1 MRRLGTALGLVVV
14 VAVVVGLVAGSASA
28 GGTKKLVDGTVYDT
42 TTCISVCTPECPPPP
57 HCGPIT
63 QAQTTKAVCA
73 QRLIVCP
80 LYGVPTRV
88 WAPRQ
93 VCLPETPCGED
104 GTDPVYSGEGAT
116 INIRRRGS
124 ASVLA
129 TLPVVEG
136 HFKTRL
142 GPGEYVL
149 HPHFSEPQCWSGI
162 PAPLKVSARSQG
174 PIAVPISAANACAA
188 YPDAA
193 K

>member
-1 MRRLGTALGLVVV
+1 MRRLSTAAGLAVLVVV
-14 VAVVVGLVAGSASA
+14 AMGLVAGSASA
-28 GGTKKLVDGTVYDT
+28 AGNKKLVEGTVYDT
-42 TTCISVCTPECPPPP
+42 TTCISVCAPECPPPP

-63 QAQTTKAVCA
+63 ARSRADLVCA

-80 LYGVPTRV
+80 LYGVPTR
-88 WAPRQ
+88 ALSPRQ
-93 VCLPETPCGED
+93 VCLPETPCGDD

-124 ASVLA
+124 ASVLV
-129 TLPVVEG
+129 TLPVLEG

-149 HPHFSEPQCWSGI
+149 HPHFSEPQCWLGI
-162 PAPLKVSARSQG
+162 PAPLMVSARSQG
-174 PIAVPISAANACAA
+174 PIAVPISAANSCVI
-188 YPDAA
+188 PDAA